1 MKQNLVALVGTGTI
15 AQGIALTLARN
26 AMDVIMYDDSQ
37 EALDGAREGIANSID
52 REIDKWGMTESE
64 KRASLSR
71 IETTTVKA
79 DLAEAS
85 VFFESKGVK
94 LEEKRELMAKLDNL
108 SDDEALLIMTTTTIG
123 VTEVSQ
129 VLKQPDR
136 LIGLHFLHPVYKV
149 PVVEVVKGLHTS
161 AQTVDETRA
170 LLNDLDREYIEV
182 FEYPGYVTTRVILP
196 LLNEAMHV
204 LMEGL
209 ATADDI
215 DKAIRLGFDLSM
227 GPLALSDFIGLDT
240 LLGWMESLHREL
252 GEPKYRACPL
262 LRRMVREQKL
272 GVKTGQGFF
281 KYDKDGKRVFA

>member
-15 AQGIALTLARN
+15 AQGIALTLARH
-26 AMDVIMYDDSQ
+26 ALDVIMYDDSQ
-37 EALDGAREGIANSID
+37 QALDSALEGIANSID

-71 IETTTVKA
+71 IDTTTVKA
-79 DLAEAS
+79 DLAQAS

-170 LLNDLDREYIEV
+170 LLSDLDREYIEV

-272 GVKTGQGFF
+272 GVKTGEGFF
-281 KYDKDGKRVFA
+281 KYDKDGKRVYA

>member
-26 AMDVIMYDDSQ
+26 ALDVIMYDDDQ
-37 EALDGAREGIANSID
+37 QALDGALEGIANSID

-71 IETTTVKA
+71 IDTTTVKA
-79 DLAEAS
+79 DLAQAS
-85 VFFESKGVK
+85 VLFESKGVT
-94 LEEKRELMAKLDNL
+94 LEEKRQLMAKLDNL
-108 SDDEALLIMTTTTIG
+108 SDDEALLIMTTTTIS
-123 VTEVSQ
+123 VTEVSKL
-129 VLKQPDR
+129 LKQPDR

-161 AQTVDETRA
+161 TQTVDETRV
-170 LLNDLDREYIEV
+170 LLNNLDREYIEV

-252 GEPKYRACPL
+252 GESKYRACPL
-262 LRRMVREQKL
+262 LRRLVREQKL
-272 GVKTGQGFF
+272 GVKTGEGFF
-281 KYDKDGKRVFA
+281 KYGKDGKRVYA

>member
-26 AMDVIMYDDSQ
+26 ALDVIMYDDNQ
-37 EALDGAREGIANSID
+37 QALDSALEGIANSID

-71 IETTTVKA
+71 IDTTTVKA
-79 DLAEAS
+79 DLARAS

-161 AQTVDETRA
+161 AQTVDETRQ

-281 KYDKDGKRVFA
+281 TYDKDGKRVYA

>member
-37 EALDGAREGIANSID
+37 EALDSALEGIANSID

-79 DLAEAS
+79 DLAQAS

-161 AQTVDETRA
+161 TQTVDETRA
-170 LLNDLDREYIEV
+170 LLSDLDREYIEV

-281 KYDKDGKRVFA
+281 KYDKDGKRVYA